1 MHGVIVIGSINLDM
15 VVQCDRLPRHG
26 ETVVGRSIE
35 RYLGG
40 KGANQAVAA
49 SRLAKGVTL
58 AAVVGRDE
66 AGAFLRRELENLGV
80 DSRLHVAPD
89 APSGGAFITVDGR
102 GENSIVIVHGAN
114 FSWPT
119 DAESILARPMICV
132 AQFEIPMDVTRA
144 FFERNRKL
152 GGKNILNPAPFNRV
166 PAELL
171 SLVDRLV
178 VNESE
183 YLLLRACAET
193 DLSISEVVEDF
204 LQWAAP
210 TATVLT
216 LGDQGVLFRSGREA
230 ARLTAHNVNAIDATG
245 AGDCFVGV
253 YAASLS
259 QGASDSDA
267 LQIANAAAALS
278 VTRAGAARS
287 MPTSDEVAAF
297 IRSEGEKGPKIEIL

>member
-1 MHGVIVIGSINLDM
+1 MHGVMVIGSINLDT
-15 VVQCDRLPRHG
+15 VVQCDRLPRQG

-49 SRLAKGVTL
+49 SGFAEGVTL
-58 AAVVGRDE
+58 AAVVGKDE

-80 DSRLHVAPD
+80 DSKLQVAPD
-89 APSGGAFITVDGR
+89 APSGGAFITVDRR

-114 FSWPT
+114 DAWPADT
-119 DAESILARPMICV
+119 ESILTRPMICV
-132 AQFEIPMDVTRA
+132 AQFEIPLNVTRA

-152 GGKNILNPAPFNRV
+152 GGKNILNPAPFNRI
-166 PAELL
+166 PQELL

-183 YLLLRACAET
+183 YRLLRERSET
-193 DLSISEVVEDF
+193 DLSTSEVVEDF

-210 TATVLT
+210 TTTILT
-216 LGDQGVLFRSGREA
+216 LGDQGMLFRSDQRA
-230 ARLTAHNVNAIDATG
+230 VRLTAHRVNTIDATG

-253 YAASLS
+253 YAALLS
-259 QGASDSDA
+259 QGASDRDA
-267 LQIANAAAALS
+267 ILMANAAAALS

-297 IRSEGEKGPKIEIL
+297 VRSEGDKAPRIEIL